1 MRNISDKFFMI
12 PKWIWKIMFLFV
24 VILTLIS
31 YGGAST
37 LEKIVIGDVADMY
50 QTIQNFYPAIDKL
63 SSWEQ
68 KWIFIVLDAMLIL
81 FIIYKRPNFVIS
93 HQSMGFDLAPIDK
106 EFRKYNWIFAKKL
119 QQTDDMKKLTVDSDI
134 VTVVDDMA
142 IKAQKSKCQVVYYGV
157 AHTPLV
163 FRFGLKYGDQDN
175 VKLLHKKSSNDANF
189 EEWGVGRT
197 GIRVIS
203 TEVNNSKK
211 SDELIVAI
219 GTSFEIKKEELQN
232 LQPDCKHILYLKTNL
247 LGFDTIL
254 SYEDAR
260 ELRMDILGQIREI
273 VKKYSIKKVHMVIS
287 SSVAFTFFLAQGY
300 SEHHDPEIIVYH
312 YDKGKY
318 TWGINM
324 GEQGKNAYIAIE
336 E

>member
-1 MRNISDKFFMI
+1 MV

-37 LEKIVIGDVADMY
+37 LEKIVVGDVADMY

-68 KWIFIVLDAMLIL
+68 KWIFILLDAILIL

-106 EFRKYNWIFAKKL
+106 EFRKDNWLFVKKL

-142 IKAQKSKCQVVYYGV
+142 IKAQKSKYQVVYYGV

-163 FRFGLKYGDQDN
+163 FRLGLKYGDQDN
-175 VKLLHKKSSNDANF
+175 VKLLHKKRSNDDEF
-189 EEWGVGRT
+189 EEWGTEKT
-197 GIRVIS
+197 GIWI
-203 TEVNNSKK
+203 TPQETNASKK

-219 GTSFEIKKEELQN
+219 GTSFEIKKEELKV
-232 LQPDCKHILYLKTNL
+232 LQPDNKHVLCLQTNL

-254 SYEDAR
+254 SYEDAQT
-260 ELRMDILGQIREI
+260 LRMGIWGQIRQL
-273 VKKYSIKKVHMVIS
+273 VKKYSIKKIHMVIS

-324 GEQGKNAYIAIE
+324 SEQGKNAYIAIE
-336 E
+336 EQDELS

>member
-1 MRNISDKFFMI
+1 
-12 PKWIWKIMFLFV
+12 MFLVV

-37 LEKIVIGDVADMY
+37 LEKIVVWDVADMY

-68 KWIFIVLDAMLIL
+68 KWIFILLDAILIL

-106 EFRKYNWIFAKKL
+106 EFRKDNWLFVKKL

-142 IKAQKSKCQVVYYGV
+142 IKAQKSKYQVVYYGV

-163 FRFGLKYGDQDN
+163 FRLGLKYGDQDN
-175 VKLLHKKSSNDANF
+175 VKLLHKKRSNEAEF
-189 EEWGVGRT
+189 EEWRKEST
-197 GIRVIS
+197 GIWITPEEGNS
-203 TEVNNSKK
+203 SKK

-219 GTSFEIKKEELQN
+219 GTSFEIKKEELKV
-232 LQPDCKHILYLKTNL
+232 LQPDNKHILYLQTNL
-247 LGFDTIL
+247 LGFDNIL
-254 SYEDAR
+254 SYEDAQS
-260 ELRMDILGQIREI
+260 LRINILGQIRDR
-273 VKKYSIKKVHMVIS
+273 VKKYSIKKIHMVIS

-312 YDKGKY
+312 YDKGRY

-324 GEQGKNAYIAIE
+324 SEQGRNAYIIINE
-336 E
+336 